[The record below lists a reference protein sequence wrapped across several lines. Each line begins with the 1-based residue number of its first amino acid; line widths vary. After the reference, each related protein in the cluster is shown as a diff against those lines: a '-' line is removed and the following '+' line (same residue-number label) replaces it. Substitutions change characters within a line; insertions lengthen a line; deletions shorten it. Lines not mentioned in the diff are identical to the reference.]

1 LRNCARSTGLPFFFD
16 SSFVALRSCWIAWS
30 RTAFSERCR
39 VLGADAF
46 CIRFLYLPAGEI
58 HTSLCNKG
66 RKLHEQIATAIRVY
80 DKLLILLPEASLQSE
95 W

>member
-1 LRNCARSTGLPFFFD
+1 MLFAY
-16 SSFVALRSCWIAWS
+16 
-30 RTAFSERCR
+30 AFYTC
-39 VLGADAF
+39 
-46 CIRFLYLPAGEI
+46 PAGEI